1 MFKIDELFTC
11 YIKKVKIIN
20 IDQIICLVIKM
31 GDVATDINCQTK
43 SSSTNIEI
51 HEIIEIMAM
60 KWMNNIKSV

>member
-11 YIKKVKIIN
+11 DIKKVKIIN

-43 SSSTNIEI
+43 NSSNCIEI

-60 KWMNNIKSV
+60 KWINNIKSV